1 MKPAELTNAAKSGEL
16 FTLKLRYKQP
26 DGDKS
31 ALIETP
37 VKDAGKKYGEASAD
51 FKFAAAVASFGM
63 ILRDSQFK
71 GNATLAAV
79 QELAGEGLQHRD
91 GEPNE
96 KDHAND
102 TEERQRRGEFI
113 QLVERAKSLKGP

>member
-1 MKPAELTNAAKSGEL
+1 MTDAAKTGEL

-26 DGDKS
+26 DGEKS
-31 ALIETP
+31 SLIETP
-37 VKDAGKKYGEASAD
+37 VKDAGKKYGEASGD

-79 QELAGEGLQHRD
+79 QELAGEDLQQHD
-91 GEPNE
+91 GGNNG
-96 KDHAND
+96 AND
-102 TEERQRRGEFI
+102 AKDNDERARRAEFI
-113 QLVERAKSLKGP
+113 QIIERAKTLKGP

>member
-1 MKPAELTNAAKSGEL
+1 MTEAAKTGEL

-26 DGDKS
+26 DGEKS
-31 ALIETP
+31 SLMETP
-37 VKDAGKKYGEASAD
+37 VKDAGKKYGEASGD

-79 QELAGEGLQHRD
+79 QELAGEGLQKHD
-91 GEPNE
+91 GGNNGADDA
-96 KDHAND
+96 KDND
-102 TEERQRRGEFI
+102 ERVRCAEFI
-113 QLVERAKSLKGP
+113 QMIERAKTLKGP